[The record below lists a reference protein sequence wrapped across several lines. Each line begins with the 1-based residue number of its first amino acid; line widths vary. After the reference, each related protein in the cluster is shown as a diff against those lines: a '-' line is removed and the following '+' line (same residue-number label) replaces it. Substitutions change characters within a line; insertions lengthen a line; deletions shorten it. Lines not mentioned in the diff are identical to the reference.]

1 MTTGIRKA
9 GDFCWIN
16 ILTPQPAAA
25 RVFFGKLL
33 GWTYSDM
40 SGMGNL
46 IEVGDKKIGG
56 LFDIDSPQ
64 TPKGTPPVIGVM
76 VMVDDADEMV
86 AKVKSLGGDSKPPQD
101 ITNNGRMVMCTDP
114 NGANIDL
121 WQARAQHAGDADTSQ
136 HGVPS
141 WFENYTTD
149 VDRVTKFYDS
159 LFGWTSEV
167 MPMPGMNYTTFKL
180 GDAPPIAGMMAITP
194 EMGNMPSHWMT
205 YFTVNDVDAT
215 LHEATDMGGSVFMP
229 PHDVPD
235 VGRFCGL
242 VSPQGVRFMVI
253 KYAPRRA

>member
-16 ILTPQPAAA
+16 ILTPQPAEA
-25 RVFFGKLL
+25 RTFFGKLL

-40 SGMGNL
+40 DGMGDL

-86 AKVKSLGGDSKPPQD
+86 KKVKSLGGDAKPPTD
-101 ITNNGRMVMCTDP
+101 IMDNGRMVMCTDP

-121 WQARAQHAGDADTSQ
+121 WQARRQHASDADTSQ

-149 VDRVTKFYDS
+149 GDRATKFYAN
-159 LFGWTSEV
+159 LFGWTPEV
-167 MPMPGMNYTTFKL
+167 MAEMNYTTFKL
-180 GDAPPIAGMMAITP
+180 GNEPPIAGMMAITP
-194 EMGNMPSHWMT
+194 EMGEMPSHWMT
-205 YFTVNDVDAT
+205 YFTVNDVDASMRS
-215 LHEATDMGGSVFMP
+215 ATEMGGSVFMP
-229 PHDVPD
+229 PHDIPD

-253 KYAPRRA
+253 KYAQRPA